1 MEVER
6 TIQISNR
13 YGLHARAST
22 RLAQVAK
29 QFAANIFVRRT
40 GSTEAVDAKSIL
52 GILTLG
58 AEKGQTL
65 LLRASG
71 DDAEQA
77 LAALVQLFEEKF
89 GEE

>member
-6 TIQISNR
+6 VVEISNKH
-13 YGLHARAST
+13 GLHARAST

-29 QFAANIFVRRT
+29 EYKCAISLWRDGT
-40 GSTEAVDAKSIL
+40 TDEVDAKSIL

-58 AEKGQTL
+58 AEKGQAL
-65 LLRASG
+65 RIRASG
-71 DDAEQA
+71 EDAEQA
-77 LAALVQLFEEKF
+77 LDALTQLIHQNF